1 MQSNVEIGRGGSRG
15 PNSVVEIGNHVGI
28 FERTILNPSEKIT
41 IGNDVGIGGEV
52 MIWTHGAWLD
62 VTKGFPSDF
71 GPVTIGN
78 NVWIPA
84 RCIILPN
91 VDIGDNVVIGINST
105 INKSLPNGCFAAGSP
120 CKIVRENYYPKELSR
135 HELEKLIS
143 KIIIDWKQLLKDKDV
158 KDVSVTYNDS
168 KNLIH
173 LSVGKENIE
182 KTTFNV
188 LSKTITGDKNEIS
201 EDFRDYLRRRGVK
214 IYTNYSFKSIK
225 PKWLQ

>member
-1 MQSNVEIGRGGSRG
+1 MAVL
-15 PNSVVEIGNHVGI
+15 V
-28 FERTILNPSEKIT
+28 
-41 IGNDVGIGGEV
+41 
-52 MIWTHGAWLD
+52 
-62 VTKGFPSDF
+62 
-71 GPVTIGN
+71 
-78 NVWIPA
+78 
-84 RCIILPN
+84 
-91 VDIGDNVVIGINST
+91 
-105 INKSLPNGCFAAGSP
+105 AGSP

-188 LSKTITGDKNEIS
+188 LNKTITGDKNEIS
-201 EDFRDYLRRRGVK
+201 EDLEITCGEEVLRF
-214 IYTNYSFKSIK
+214 IQIILLN
-225 PKWLQ
+225 Q